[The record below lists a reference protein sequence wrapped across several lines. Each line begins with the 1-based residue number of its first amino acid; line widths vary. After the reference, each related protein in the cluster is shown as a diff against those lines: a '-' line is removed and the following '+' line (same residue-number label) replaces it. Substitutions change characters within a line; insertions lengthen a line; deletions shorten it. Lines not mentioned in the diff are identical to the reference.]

1 MRMMMKRKIFSGAV
15 LLIALMMM
23 TFSSCFNFLDDQEK
37 NTPEKELEL
46 LQRYIDG
53 LVTKGLDVDTTTL
66 GVYYVR
72 QREGSGPFP
81 ENGDTVAVKYI
92 GYLMDNS
99 VFDSSFRNTG
109 DSVWTYAL
117 GSITNIPGWDE
128 MMPLM
133 NKGSK
138 VEFVVPSHL
147 GFGDQ
152 GALYVPP
159 YASLVFVA
167 VMDDVRK
174 KQ

>member
-1 MRMMMKRKIFSGAV
+1 MDMKRRFFSGAV
-15 LLIALMMM
+15 LLTALIMM
-23 TFSSCFNFLDDQEK
+23 TFSSCFDFIDDQEK
-37 NTPEKELEL
+37 NTPEKEQEL
-46 LQRYIDG
+46 LQQYITG
-53 LVTKGLDVDTTTL
+53 LISKGLDVDTTAL

-72 QREGSGPFP
+72 QREGTGPFP
-81 ENGDTVAVKYI
+81 VIGDTISVKYM

-117 GSITNIPGWDE
+117 GSISNIPGWDD

-138 VEFVVPSHL
+138 MEFVVPSHL

-159 YASLVFVA
+159 YASLIFVA